1 MRNPDAAARS
11 ETGLDRQLGHLRRA
25 ARAVFPCGYVDK
37 LLTNAGNKMRCGL
50 AQWLLEQ
57 RAVVAPAGAP
67 PVSGEYLTGAPVPL
81 TSVEAYLRQQHAG
94 LWLNRTVFK
103 WPKPADFLRHADSH
117 GIFLVLQ
124 TAADAP
130 QGGGGGGGAGAAAG
144 GQYPA
149 VMLDGGA
156 LAAVFLEDAERG
168 YGGSRPP
175 GASDAAVLADSA
187 AANVALA
194 KAVAALARDAFPG
207 ATASDLTNVAPY
219 GVHAVT
225 DPAQRSAVARVYSAA
240 EAACHVRRALVGWLA
255 ASRRL
260 ANVAPLSAPM
270 STLGESLR
278 KEHAGLW
285 AECDPSGGG
294 RPPKLKDFLL
304 QPESRGVFRVWAA
317 GEAASSSS
325 AGPAGGRQMV
335 ELQVDA
341 LWFAALRY
349 TAPLSLLH
357 PDLASWSAAA
367 GPSSAA
373 GSSTAPLESAAAAP
387 GTSGR
392 AALGR
397 PPMAAAAAAAAPLNA
412 SAAPAP
418 AAASEA
424 QLEALRSKPVQELAR
439 MAFPTHVHGQ
449 PVKDQ
454 PARQLR
460 RAIAAWLD
468 GDADAAQ
475 GLGPRRARLSGLG
488 HFLKRQHA
496 DVWLDP
502 KRKWPKLKDFLTQP
516 QSRGVFQLLPSPT
529 LVASDVD
536 AAPQHYDHDTTSS
549 DNAFPPPSPE
559 ELAAAGLPAAQ
570 AVVVADPYGNELV
583 ALLQHCHSC
592 DRLGLAVQSYYGLP
606 TMVMLYAPAA
616 LMPLAAQPPEA
627 GGDGGAAAG
636 DEGSFI
642 AWPAAVYVVDLL
654 AAKLQYGD
662 GEDGH
667 AAADALLVSL
677 RPLLEAPGVTKVVH
691 DGGAAA
697 GRWGAAAAAAAGS
710 GDGLG
715 GTVAVLEAAVS
726 ASSAHLMVLG
736 EDGVSLVQA
745 AAGGPCR
752 IAPLHD
758 TRLVL
763 RGLEAMLGLP
773 HLPPAALAVPDADPT
788 SSGVLGQLH
797 DLHVHVT
804 RLHDA
809 LAGTGLW
816 ADRPALLAAL
826 VARHSTAL
834 RHELLEACAY
844 GGDGAAAAGMDGLL
858 ERPLGAGVVE
868 AVAGDAR
875 HLPELWGE
883 TVATA
888 LPWVAERGAA
898 AVHSS

>member
-1 MRNPDAAARS
+1 MLRNGACQNAMSHAPWAFFIASHFSLHDTNYAHAASNGTLSLGRRRAGKRPPRGKRSEPNILIDYFTSKLINEENLAAGVFLRAPRADAPATMRNPDAAARS

-529 LVASDVD
+529 LVASDVGVP
-536 AAPQHYDHDTTSS
+536 AWGRSVCASCMHGFCVCVVCVTFLSLF
-549 DNAFPPPSPE
+549 AK
-559 ELAAAGLPAAQ
+559 AAGLSSLPAF
-570 AVVVADPYGNELV
+570 
-583 ALLQHCHSC
+583 
-592 DRLGLAVQSYYGLP
+592 LP
-606 TMVMLYAPAA
+606 FRCNLI
-616 LMPLAAQPPEA
+616 
-627 GGDGGAAAG
+627 G
-636 DEGSFI
+636 
-642 AWPAAVYVVDLL
+642 
-654 AAKLQYGD
+654 
-662 GEDGH
+662 
-667 AAADALLVSL
+667 
-677 RPLLEAPGVTKVVH
+677 
-691 DGGAAA
+691 
-697 GRWGAAAAAAAGS
+697 
-710 GDGLG
+710 
-715 GTVAVLEAAVS
+715 
-726 ASSAHLMVLG
+726 
-736 EDGVSLVQA
+736 
-745 AAGGPCR
+745 
-752 IAPLHD
+752 
-758 TRLVL
+758 
-763 RGLEAMLGLP
+763 
-773 HLPPAALAVPDADPT
+773 
-788 SSGVLGQLH
+788 
-797 DLHVHVT
+797 
-804 RLHDA
+804 
-809 LAGTGLW
+809 
-816 ADRPALLAAL
+816 
-826 VARHSTAL
+826 
-834 RHELLEACAY
+834 
-844 GGDGAAAAGMDGLL
+844 
-858 ERPLGAGVVE
+858 
-868 AVAGDAR
+868 
-875 HLPELWGE
+875 
-883 TVATA
+883 
-888 LPWVAERGAA
+888 RGAPR
-898 AVHSS
+898 H